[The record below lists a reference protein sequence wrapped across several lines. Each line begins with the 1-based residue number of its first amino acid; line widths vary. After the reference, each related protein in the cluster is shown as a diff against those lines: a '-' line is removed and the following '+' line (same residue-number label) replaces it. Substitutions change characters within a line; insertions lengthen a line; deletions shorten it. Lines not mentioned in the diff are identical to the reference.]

1 MTEGSYVIVKL
12 GAAGDVLLTT
22 ALARELRRLRPRA
35 QCVWVTSD
43 YAAPLLEGNPDL
55 DGVFTF
61 PLGRL
66 RRPRAAGQF
75 WEAGRRLRGW
85 RRRHPEAV
93 VLLAHRSRRLRALL
107 HAAGFSHI
115 VGWSD
120 GPGDTW
126 GLARAVPFVHGRH
139 RLPQL
144 ADLLRAADLATG
156 NPARLVPRLD
166 LNWSELA
173 AGEQV
178 WRPEGTGPRWV
189 LAPGGAANPWS
200 AMPNRLWPRERY
212 LELARRAQTAGIE
225 LRFVGGPGDAA
236 LSQWLCAG
244 LEDPARCH
252 WAGKLSLRHTA
263 AAIAAADL
271 VIGNDSLP
279 LILAHALGRPA
290 LGLYGPTSAAQIHA
304 PGQPSVQGRAGC
316 GPCYDPRLGVRGMA
330 YVCPRARCMEQI
342 SCDEVWR
349 MAAAA
354 TGARGAAAH
363 AG

>member
-1 MTEGSYVIVKL
+1 
-12 GAAGDVLLTT
+12 
-22 ALARELRRLRPRA
+22 
-35 QCVWVTSD
+35 
-43 YAAPLLEGNPDL
+43 
-55 DGVFTF
+55 
-61 PLGRL
+61 
-66 RRPRAAGQF
+66 
-75 WEAGRRLRGW
+75 
-85 RRRHPEAV
+85 
-93 VLLAHRSRRLRALL
+93 
-107 HAAGFSHI
+107 
-115 VGWSD
+115 
-120 GPGDTW
+120 
-126 GLARAVPFVHGRH
+126 
-139 RLPQL
+139 
-144 ADLLRAADLATG
+144 
-156 NPARLVPRLD
+156 
-166 LNWSELA
+166 
-173 AGEQV
+173 
-178 WRPEGTGPRWV
+178 
-189 LAPGGAANPWS
+189 
-200 AMPNRLWPRERY
+200 MPNRLWPRERY

-236 LSQWLCAG
+236 LSQWLCAR

-349 MAAAA
+349 MAA
-354 TGARGAAAH
+354 TTRARGAAAH